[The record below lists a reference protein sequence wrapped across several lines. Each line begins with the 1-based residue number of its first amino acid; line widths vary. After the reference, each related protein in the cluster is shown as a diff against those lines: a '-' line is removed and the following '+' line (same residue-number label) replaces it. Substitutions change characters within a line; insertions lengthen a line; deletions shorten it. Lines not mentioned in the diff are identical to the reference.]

1 MEEKAKAPIKQHK
14 NRIVPNKKTR
24 NEEETM
30 KNNKEA
36 NEPKQNS

>member
-1 MEEKAKAPIKQHK
+1 LHGIKKA
-14 NRIVPNKKTR
+14 R

-36 NEPKQNS
+36 NEPQQNTYELKMQN